1 MTQPPAPNLGPASSQ
16 FESQPPQKRGDIS
29 RFLSFPAKS
38 GNISRSLEIARN
50 FVPSSNLGQM
60 VLIWH
65 FCNNLQICYIR
76 RGKGPHLRF
85 CQKWKFRCWRALG
98 YQCSYSPNPRY
109 RRPWTHFLAATIR
122 LNTFVENWWLVGW
135 IIPDSRFEMVPGPG
149 QAVWW
154 NSSRFSISSCGGA
167 VGAHATHPST
177 LHFIFITPPPSQSS
191 SQPPTIFIIIISI
204 TNIVTIIVVKLT
216 IIFILFV
223 IIIFVMMGICWKAI
237 EIFIAIIINVAIK
250 LLSPTLPEQ
259 KSSLISQPNLLI
271 HHPFQAIPQIWLSIK
286 VFQRKTNSTWS
297 LRICTLTR
305 TRESYPKIPFLEP
318 NMKIVLWIK

>member
-65 FCNNLQICYIR
+65 FCNNLKICYIR

-109 RRPWTHFLAATIR
+109 RRPWTHFPAATIR
-122 LNTFVENWWLVGW
+122 LNTLVENWWLVGW
-135 IIPDSRFEMVPGPG
+135 IIPDSRFEMVPGRASSMVE
-149 QAVWW
+149 QFKILDLQLWW
-154 NSSRFSISSCGGA
+154 GGRGPRHSSVYTPFYFHYSAPIP
-167 VGAHATHPST
+167 VLLPTTH
-177 LHFIFITPPPSQSS
+177 HFYHHHQHHQHSHHNCRQ
-191 SQPPTIFIIIISI
+191 
-204 TNIVTIIVVKLT
+204 
-216 IIFILFV
+216 
-223 IIIFVMMGICWKAI
+223 
-237 EIFIAIIINVAIK
+237 IK
-250 LLSPTLPEQ
+250 HYL
-259 KSSLISQPNLLI
+259 
-271 HHPFQAIPQIWLSIK
+271 HPFCHYHLCHGG
-286 VFQRKTNSTWS
+286 NM
-297 LRICTLTR
+297 L
-305 TRESYPKIPFLEP
+305 ESHRNLHRNYYQCRH
-318 NMKIVLWIK
+318 